1 MTSEAKLT
9 RRSLVKKE
17 QYYPTKWHQQPGG
30 RLVDEHGSIDSFK
43 LKSATNERKL
53 VNEAEGNVGKGKGK
67 EAARDEPVAESGGAI
82 PKSEDND
89 EQKHELEAYRAMM
102 HWLFMVDDEDD
113 QLNLAA

>member
-30 RLVDEHGSIDSFK
+30 RLVDEHGSIDIK

-82 PKSEDND
+82 PKLEDND